1 MRLET
6 EAKLVLQDRVRE
18 GACDLVWSAILDFK
32 NAKNPFAARRQAI
45 GKWRAL
51 AVECVT
57 IDESVLAR
65 AREAMDL
72 GLGEYDALHV
82 GAAIAGRAD
91 MLVTT
96 DDKLL
101 RRVRAMPDLTA
112 LPPGEALA
120 VLERWYEN

>member
-1 MRLET
+1 M
-6 EAKLVLQDRVRE
+6 LQDRVRE